1 MQDNPFTEK
10 EIEIFTFFHKN
21 QGKHFEINSL
31 AEELKTSKILINECL
46 FRWQRLVETENMKFK
61 KNKIQVCE
69 RYKQIN
75 LI

>member
-1 MQDNPFTEK
+1 MQDNQFTEK

-31 AEELKTSKILINECL
+31 AEELKTSEILINECF
-46 FRWQRLVETENMKFK
+46 FRWQRFGEAVK
-61 KNKIQVCE
+61 KNKIQVCKQ
-69 RYKQIN
+69 YKQIN

>member
-31 AEELKTSKILINECL
+31 AKELKTSKILINGCL
-46 FRWQRLVETENMKFK
+46 FRWQRLVETVK
-61 KNKIQVCE
+61 KNKIQACK